1 VPWSPGHPLSLLYGQ
16 LSCAVRCRRHQ
27 PRRATAPACSRRTGR
42 ATPRRAPS
50 AGAGQPVWWRPR
62 AEPLPPG
69 WRWPFRT
76 HGPAHAPRSSRPRR
90 WALLTATQCHP
101 GTRRPAPP
109 LTVTLARMRWFAA
122 ARPPRRFRVDVP
134 PLPTCRP
141 SAHRRATARRL
152 SVAHTIKNVVRHWVV
167 TDGTDFPLILLEARD
182 AHTSVQ
188 PSRHHRTP
196 HSPSTSDHPPLHNHA
211 LLSNGSWPP
220 SRTCHNGWPHRSA
233 LRSIRNHRRTA
244 VHQCACSRPA
254 AARTRSGGRP
264 GSPASGAG
272 AGTRTR
278 NLLFTRCVPAVWSGL
293 ASHVLACQVGS
304 RVRLV
309 TRGSVWLQPVE

>member
-1 VPWSPGHPLSLLYGQ
+1 MPWSPGHPLSLLHGQ

-62 AEPLPPG
+62 SEPLPPG

-76 HGPAHAPRSSRPRR
+76 HGPAHAPRSSRPLR
-90 WALLTATQCHP
+90 WALLTATQCHL

-109 LTVTLARMRWFAA
+109 LAVTLARMRWFAA

-152 SVAHTIKNVVRHWVV
+152 SVAHTIKNVVRHWAV

-182 AHTSVQ
+182 AHTSVSRPGITARHTRSQ
-188 PSRHHRTP
+188 PPT
-196 HSPSTSDHPPLHNHA
+196 T
-211 LLSNGSWPP
+211 
-220 SRTCHNGWPHRSA
+220 HRSIIT
-233 LRSIRNHRRTA
+233 L
-244 VHQCACSRPA
+244 CSAMDPGHPHGHA
-254 AARTRSGGRP
+254 ITGGHTVP
-264 GSPASGAG
+264 PYAQPEIIGGQ
-272 AGTRTR
+272 
-278 NLLFTRCVPAVWSGL
+278 RCTS
-293 ASHVLACQVGS
+293 VLA
-304 RVRLV
+304 RARRR
-309 TRGSVWLQPVE
+309 RGPGQAGGLDLRILELAPGLEPGTCCLQGVCRPSGVA